1 MAMDYVGKIQS
12 LLAKA
17 EHPNTPR
24 EEAEA
29 AAAMAAKLMKA
40 KGIEEAQIREARGD
54 APEEITI
61 LILELPTDHETVF
74 FETVYPMLKAMGA
87 EAICD
92 SYSGEMTVVGTRSLL
107 ASIEIL
113 IASVQLQLVGA
124 ANKAGDEHEAKLR
137 RQHRDWS
144 EDRIADMTD
153 QWVWDYIRGYGL
165 GLGDKIRAR
174 VGDLADEAPGNALV
188 LRTEAD
194 RIRDW
199 YKQAFPHT
207 SKLKGQRVKNTDA
220 IAQGRQDGRNTD
232 IGDTR
237 VDSASGVRRAIG

>member
-1 MAMDYVGKIQS
+1 MAKDYVGTIRA
-12 LLAKA
+12 LLNKA

-29 AAAMAAKLMKA
+29 LAAKAAKLMKA
-40 KGIEEAQIREARGD
+40 KGIEEAQIRAARGD
-54 APEEITI
+54 APEEVTL
-61 LILELPTDHETVF
+61 LILELPTEHETVF

-87 EAICD
+87 EALCD
-92 SYSGEMTVVGTRSLL
+92 TYSGEMTVVGTRSLL

-113 IASVQLQLVGA
+113 ISSVQLQMVGA

-144 EDRIADMTD
+144 EDRIADVTD

-174 VGDLADEAPGNALV
+174 VGELADEAPGNALV

-199 YKQAFPHT
+199 YKQKFPHT
-207 SKLKGQRVKNTDA
+207 GKLSTQRVRNGDA
-220 IAQGRQDGRNTD
+220 IAKGRQDGRNTD
-232 IGDTR
+232 IGDAR
-237 VDSASGVRRAIG
+237 VNSPSGVRRAID